1 MDRLE
6 QLKKCIPDIFSYKT
20 LLYIGANIRHMEMV
34 LKFVKAGY
42 TIHFLE
48 IWPPNAARLE
58 ENFIRVI
65 KGDVRTIEKYDIE
78 KKYDVIMW
86 WHGPEHVREE
96 ELSSTLNKLI
106 ERTNKITVIACPYG
120 KFEQGSVRGNPYER
134 HLSTL
139 YKMSFRIL
147 GWKTN
152 AIGEPDKPGS
162 NLLAWHRKED

>member
-20 LLYIGANIRHMEMV
+20 LLYIGANKGRLEMV
-34 LKFVKAGY
+34 LEFIKAGY

-48 IWPPNAARLE
+48 IWPPNAARLKR
-58 ENFIRVI
+58 NFVNVI
-65 KGDVRTIEKYDIE
+65 EGDVRMIEKYELE

-86 WHGPEHVREE
+86 WHGPEHVKEE
-96 ELSSTLNKLI
+96 EISPTLDKLI
-106 ERTNKITVIACPYG
+106 KRTKKITVIACPYG
-120 KFEQGSVRGNPYER
+120 KFEQGSVKGNPYER

-139 YKMSFRIL
+139 YVMSFRIL

-152 AIGEPDKPGS
+152 AIGEPDELGS